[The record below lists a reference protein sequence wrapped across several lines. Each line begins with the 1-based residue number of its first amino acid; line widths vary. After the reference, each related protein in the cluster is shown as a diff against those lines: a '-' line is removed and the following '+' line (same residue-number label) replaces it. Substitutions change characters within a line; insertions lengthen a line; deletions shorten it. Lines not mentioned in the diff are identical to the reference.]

1 MKKAPLRGYETPRI
15 FTPPL
20 CELTAQ
26 TSHGFAAVR
35 FAEDVLGLRLMPWQ
49 KWILIHALE
58 LRPDGL
64 YRFRTVVLLVARQN
78 GKTMLMLILALWHI
92 YARGSRTVIGTA
104 QDLVNAEK
112 AWAEAVDMAQSEPEL
127 AELIANIVQQTG
139 KKALVLE
146 DGEQYRVAA
155 ASRRGARGFSG
166 DLVLLDE
173 LREHQSWDS
182 WAASTKTTLARPKAQ
197 VWCFSNA
204 GDFLSI
210 VLRYLRAS
218 AHQELGWPDGDGD
231 KDVLDQGE
239 DADFD
244 EWEDELDQESIGFFE
259 YSAPPTAAR
268 NDREGWAQANPSMN
282 HTDVVEDVIT
292 DRAIAAAMKT
302 DPKPVFE
309 VEVLCRWLSSLDG
322 GPYPTGAWNAGTD
335 NASRISEDS
344 KIGACVDVSWDR
356 TMAHIAFCG
365 FRTDGTRH
373 VEIVASRAGTDWV
386 KPWLLERKDVFHGV
400 AVQSNGAPVS
410 SLVDELSEV
419 DEFDKPIL
427 PFVKWE
433 GSELGRSAGNFYDLV
448 AHQVE
453 GIDGKPVV
461 EPLIWHTSQPILDVA
476 ASTAVVKQAG
486 DAWMIDRRRSPLD
499 ASPLVAANG
508 ASWVLDQLP
517 ADEPESA
524 YADPDWELT
533 VL

>member
-1 MKKAPLRGYETPRI
+1 MRKAPLLGYETPRI

-20 CELTAQ
+20 RELTPQ

-35 FAEDVLGLRLMPWQ
+35 FAEDVLGLKLMPWQ

-112 AWAEAVDMAQSEPEL
+112 AWAEAVAMAESEPEL

-231 KDVLDQGE
+231 KDVLDQG
-239 DADFD
+239 DSADFD

-259 YSAPPTAAR
+259 YSAPPSAAR

-282 HTDVVEDVIT
+282 HTDIVEDVIT

-322 GPYPTGAWNAGTD
+322 GPYPTGAWAAGTD
-335 NASRISEDS
+335 NESAIAEGS
-344 KIGACVDVSWDR
+344 KIAACVDVSWDR

-365 FRTDGTRH
+365 YRQDGDRH
-373 VEIVASRAGTDWV
+373 VEIVASRAGTEWV
-386 KPWLLERKDVFHGV
+386 KPWLVERRDAISVV
-400 AVQSNGAPVS
+400 ALQAKGAPVS
-410 SLVDELSEV
+410 SLYDELTAPNPDTE
-419 DEFDKPIL
+419 KPDL
-427 PFVKWE
+427 VVVAWE
-433 GSELGRSAGNFYDLV
+433 GAELGKAGGQFYDKV
-448 AHQVE
+448 ARQ
-453 GIDGKPVV
+453 DGADKKLFLPS
-461 EPLIWHTSQPILDVA
+461 IWHTKQPVLDVA
-476 ASTAVVKQAG
+476 ANTAVVKQAG

-499 ASPLVAANG
+499 SSPLIAANG
-508 ASWVLDQLP
+508 ADWALDQIP
-517 ADEPESA
+517 PDQPTSA
-524 YADPDWELT
+524 YAEDDWDLV

>member
-1 MKKAPLRGYETPRI
+1 MRKAPLLGYETPRI

-20 CELTAQ
+20 RELTPQ

-35 FAEDVLGLRLMPWQ
+35 FAEDVLGLKLMPWQ

-78 GKTMLMLILALWHI
+78 GKTMLMLVLALWHI

-112 AWAEAVDMAQSEPEL
+112 AWAEAVAMAESEPEL

-231 KDVLDQGE
+231 G
-239 DADFD
+239 
-244 EWEDELDQESIGFFE
+244 
-259 YSAPPTAAR
+259 
-268 NDREGWAQANPSMN
+268 
-282 HTDVVEDVIT
+282 
-292 DRAIAAAMKT
+292 
-302 DPKPVFE
+302 
-309 VEVLCRWLSSLDG
+309 
-322 GPYPTGAWNAGTD
+322 
-335 NASRISEDS
+335 
-344 KIGACVDVSWDR
+344 
-356 TMAHIAFCG
+356 
-365 FRTDGTRH
+365 
-373 VEIVASRAGTDWV
+373 
-386 KPWLLERKDVFHGV
+386 
-400 AVQSNGAPVS
+400 
-410 SLVDELSEV
+410 ELSV
-419 DEFDKPIL
+419 
-427 PFVKWE
+427 V
-433 GSELGRSAGNFYDLV
+433 SDL
-448 AHQVE
+448 
-453 GIDGKPVV
+453 
-461 EPLIWHTSQPILDVA
+461 
-476 ASTAVVKQAG
+476 
-486 DAWMIDRRRSPLD
+486 
-499 ASPLVAANG
+499 
-508 ASWVLDQLP
+508 
-517 ADEPESA
+517 
-524 YADPDWELT
+524 
-533 VL
+533 